1 MCRRLRLL
9 SRPVPARVPVLARV
23 LVTAPRRLLLPAPV
37 LVPDIARLLRAG
49 NVKNVNC

>member
-1 MCRRLRLL
+1 MCRRLLL
-9 SRPVPARVPVLARV
+9 PRPVPARVPVLAPV
-23 LVTAPRRLLLPAPV
+23 LVTAPRRLLLPALA